1 MPCLQPCLPSAAAD
15 AAETMLGR
23 LVLVVESV
31 ESTNCV
37 GLGYCWQ
44 QPAISLVAKHIT
56 DR

>member
-1 MPCLQPCLPSAAAD
+1 MPCLQPCLPSASAD

-37 GLGYCWQ
+37 VLGNCWQ